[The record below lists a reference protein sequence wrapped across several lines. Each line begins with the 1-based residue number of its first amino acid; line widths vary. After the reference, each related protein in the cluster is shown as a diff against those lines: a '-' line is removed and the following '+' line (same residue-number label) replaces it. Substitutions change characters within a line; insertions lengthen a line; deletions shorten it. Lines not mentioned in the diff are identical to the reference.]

1 MQLHP
6 DFRNDTPNTEY
17 FFLGSGKL
25 QAAIQ
30 WSKDPSCTPL
40 GIILSDPQHFT
51 RKHGSH
57 LFHPEFG
64 LERTM
69 ITVIIDGVRYQATH
83 ENMNVCWSE
92 HEGVPNVLA
101 SWKAGEHTVLQSFYI
116 PHETHTLMHWVAVLG
131 ARGKQVEIETALYAN
146 PTLFSSFGVGQSFL
160 YASGYDVLYLSSKQ
174 ETHFNERFMKIT
186 AEAFGENAKEAHI
199 IYVAGTSTERV
210 EIETNFAKEREYWEK
225 TSHITSEKY
234 KQLTDLFTASKL
246 GLRAVIAASGRFD
259 ASIWQYGMEWGRDAA
274 MIAEALIYSGQFELA
289 KAVLTNILTK
299 LSNDEGMVAE
309 ASRFRG
315 GLDAELDSNG
325 LVLRVLKI
333 YVEWT
338 SDVSFLKEHAVRITA
353 IADNLLRPEFL
364 DEETGMLI
372 AARDIWER
380 SEAMGIEKGYDVA
393 HQTFGILGLEAA
405 SQISEYIGETEK
417 NLVWKNA
424 AKKMRDSLF
433 DHPTHSMIDDGRI
446 IKRRLLNGD
455 VQQTLAIKK
464 KDDKYM
470 SSLVPD
476 EMPLGSKREH
486 YLEPDITQCFPIV
499 YGLIDPKSDIAIK
512 TIAECEK
519 LWSQAWDSG
528 GYGRYDVSGEP
539 DSPGPWALATI
550 FMSSAQFEA
559 GDTEKAMQSL
569 DWLIDR
575 AGASGSWKEFYGQRP
590 TPPLPP
596 TGILVW
602 AWAQYTTLFVKHIL
616 NVKLEG
622 ETLTSNARLEG
633 IRANIRFRGN
643 YIDLSPKK
651 RP

>member
-1 MQLHP
+1 MQQLHP
-6 DFRNDTPNTEY
+6 DFRTDTPDTEY
-17 FFLGSGKL
+17 FFLGSGKI

-30 WSKDPSCTPL
+30 WSKDTSCTPL
-40 GIILSDPQHFT
+40 GIVLSHPQHFT

-69 ITVIIDGVRYQATH
+69 ITVIIDGVRYKATH
-83 ENMNVCWSE
+83 DNLNVCWSE

-101 SWKAGEHTVLQSFYI
+101 TWKAGEHTVLQSFYI

-131 ARGKQVEIETALYAN
+131 AKGKKVEIETALYAN
-146 PTLFSSFGVGQSFL
+146 PTLFSSFGVGPSFL
-160 YASGYDVLYLSSKQ
+160 YASGYNVLYLSSKQ
-174 ETHFNERFMKIT
+174 ETRFNERFMTIT
-186 AEAFGENAKEAHI
+186 AEDFGENAKEAHI
-199 IYVAGTSTERV
+199 IYVTGTSTERV
-210 EIETNFAKEREYWEK
+210 EIETNFDKEREYWEK
-225 TSHITSEKY
+225 TTSITSDTH

-246 GLRAVIAASGRFD
+246 GLRAVIASSGRFD

-299 LSNDEGMVAE
+299 LTSNEGMVVE

-325 LVLRVLKI
+325 LVLRVLAI
-333 YVEWT
+333 YCEWT
-338 SDVSFLKEHAVRITA
+338 GDTAFIKEYSILITA
-353 IADNLLRPEFL
+353 IANYLLRDEFV
-364 DEETGMLI
+364 DTGTGMLV

-393 HQTFGILGLEAA
+393 HQTFAVLGLEAA
-405 SQISEYIGETEK
+405 SAISKYIGETEK
-417 NLVWKNA
+417 NLVWENA
-424 AKKMRDSLF
+424 AKKMKDSF
-433 DHPTHSMIDDGRI
+433 FHHPSHSMIDEGRI
-446 IKRRLLNGD
+446 IKRRLVNGK
-455 VQQTLAIKK
+455 VQRTLAIKK

-486 YLEPDITQCFPIV
+486 HLEPDIAQCFPII
-499 YGLIDPKSDIAIK
+499 YGLIDAKSDIAKK

-519 LWSQAWDSG
+519 LWSQAWEDG

-539 DSPGPWALATI
+539 DSPGPWALATM
-550 FMSSAQFEA
+550 FMASAQLEA
-559 GDTEKAMQSL
+559 GDREKAMRSL
-569 DWLIDR
+569 EWLIEN
-575 AGASGSWKEFYGQRP
+575 AGASGAWKEFYGERP

-602 AWAQYTTLFVKHIL
+602 AWAQYITLFVKHIL
-616 NVKLEG
+616 NIKCNA
-622 ETLTSNARLEG
+622 ETLTSNARLDNIE
-633 IRANIRFRGN
+633 AHIRFRGN
-643 YIDLSPKK
+643 YIDLSTK
-651 RP
+651 